1 MPLQETPAKRGLAEV
16 SRRELRPA
24 ARLVSLLAAFLFA
37 LAPLAPRA
45 HVPEAPGLGPDICT
59 TAGGEAPASPDAH
72 GGHCDCCTGTPP
84 ALAARLPAPFVASSD
99 IAAGMAAS
107 VAPRAFPVRA
117 ASPRGPPSVSRQPR

>member
-1 MPLQETPAKRGLAEV
+1 MP
-16 SRRELRPA
+16 RPA

-45 HVPEAPGLGPDICT
+45 HVHASPDHGLDICT

-84 ALAARLPAPFVASSD
+84 ALGASLPVPFVASTHVTAGV
-99 IAAGMAAS
+99 AAR
-107 VAPRAFPVRA
+107 VAPRAFPIRA
-117 ASPRGPPSVSRQPR
+117 ASPRGPPSVSRQPC